1 MFTDLQGY
9 FDKTIDYYKQVIKL
23 QREMVDNYMA
33 LQDKTANAIKEIYK
47 KILDTKLDAI
57 DQEKEAL
64 NELKEA
70 RDRANKDTK
79 NAKAVSDLQTNL
91 QRAMMDTSGASDTAF
106 IKSQKDIQNKLDEI
120 AEDKYSTM
128 LSDIQ
133 KKLDEEKDALQREF
147 DDMFEQLD

>member
-9 FDKTIDYYKQVIKL
+9 FDKTIDYYKAVIDL
-23 QREMVDNYMA
+23 QREMVDNYMS

-70 RDRANKDTK
+70 RDRANKETK
-79 NAKAVSDLQTNL
+79 NAKEVSNLQTNL

-120 AEDKYSTM
+120 AEDRYSTM